1 MAPLLRLLPA
11 ILMAGLLAGCDTE
24 SVSYSSSLGFDNNAG
39 SNASAEP
46 SSAEMMPY
54 PPPGAD
60 FYTDNWS
67 DAGNGREH
75 GEFSNW

>member
-1 MAPLLRLLPA
+1 MAPLTRLLPA
-11 ILMAGLLAGCDTE
+11 ILMAGLLAGCAAE
-24 SVSYSSSLGFDNNAG
+24 SASYSPNLGFDNNTG
-39 SNASAEP
+39 SNNDPQRSTD
-46 SSAEMMPY
+46 MMPY

-75 GEFSNW
+75 GAFSNW